1 MFLASCGQRDL
12 GEGRERIVEME
23 DFVQILN
30 QARSVFRRSFLY
42 AAIVTVI
49 ILVIP

>member
-1 MFLASCGQRDL
+1 VFLASRGQRDL
-12 GEGRERIVEME
+12 GGGREQIVEME

-42 AAIVTVI
+42 AAVLTVI
-49 ILVIP
+49 ILLFP